1 MNFGSQPLAA
11 EELEMIYRLMKE
23 GMNILLYG
31 TLYVICLRKW
41 VYFFKR
47 QQRYALNFYLVFP
60 SCWNIGA
67 I

>member
-41 VYFFKR
+41 VYYFLKG
-47 QQRYALNFYLVFP
+47 
-60 SCWNIGA
+60 SSDMSWTSS
-67 I
+67 